1 MTRARVALFSRKP
14 TPHVY
19 SIERVFDLIADR
31 LPERF
36 EPVKR
41 VASYRSTGVIPRAL
55 AVLEARR
62 RQGDL
67 NHVVG
72 DVNFLAL
79 LLRRERTIVTIHDC
93 EFMERASPMK
103 RWIYRWV
110 WLELP
115 ARRAA
120 MVIVPTHDV
129 LEDLQR
135 YTSVDPAKVRVIP
148 MPVDPR
154 FTPSPM
160 REDPREPVILQVGT
174 RHNKNLEGVIRAL
187 EGMPCRLIVLGALTS
202 TQRELLGRCGVRH
215 EERVALPHD
224 EVPRVYREAD
234 LVVFASTK
242 EGFGLPIAEAQ
253 ASGRPLVAGDR
264 PPLPEVAG
272 EGACLVDPL
281 DVSSIRAGIRRVVED
296 APYRRRLVEEGLRN
310 VARFEAGRVADAHA
324 ALYDEVLAS
333 AAAQRSRN
341 A

>member
-14 TPHVY
+14 TPDVF
-19 SIERVFDLIADR
+19 SIEQVFDLIAER

-36 EPVKR
+36 EPVRR
-41 VASYRSTGVIPRAL
+41 VSSFRSKGIVPRAL

-72 DVNFLAL
+72 DVNFLGL

-93 EFMERASPMK
+93 EFMERSNAVK
-103 RWIYRWV
+103 RWIYRWL

-135 YTSVDPAKVRVIP
+135 YTSVDAAKVRVVP

-154 FTPSPM
+154 FTPTPL
-160 REDPREPVILQVGT
+160 REDPREPVLLQVGT
-174 RHNKNLEGVIRAL
+174 RHNKNVERVIRAL
-187 EGMPCRLIVLGALTS
+187 EGLPCRLVVLGRLTDV
-202 TQRELLGRCGVRH
+202 QRQLLDRCGVRY
-215 EERVALPHD
+215 EERVALPRH
-224 EVPRVYREAD
+224 EVPAVYREANV
-234 LVVFASTK
+234 VVFASTK
-242 EGFGLPIAEAQ
+242 EGFGLPIVEAQ
-253 ASGRPLVAGDR
+253 ASGRPVVAGDR

-272 EGACLVDPL
+272 EGACLVDPY
-281 DVSSIRAGIRRVVED
+281 DVGSIRAGIERVLGD
-296 APYRRRLVEEGLRN
+296 AGYRERLVREGLTN
-310 VARFEAGRVADAHA
+310 VTRFEVEKVAEAHA
-324 ALYDEVLAS
+324 ALYDDVLAS
-333 AAAQRSRN
+333 LPARAE
-341 A
+341 

>member
-1 MTRARVALFSRKP
+1 MRRARVALFSRKP
-14 TPHVY
+14 TPGVF
-19 SIERVFDLIADR
+19 SIEQVFDLIAER

-36 EPVKR
+36 EPVQR
-41 VASYRSTGVIPRAL
+41 VASHRSKGIVPRAL

-67 NHVVG
+67 NHIVG

-93 EFMERASPMK
+93 EFMERAGAMK

-115 ARRAA
+115 TRRAA

-129 LEDLQR
+129 LDDLER
-135 YTSVDPAKVRVIP
+135 HTSVDPAKVRVVP

-154 FTPSPM
+154 FMPSPM
-160 REDPREPVILQVGT
+160 REDLGEPVILQVGT
-174 RHNKNLEGVIRAL
+174 RSNKNLERVIHAVQ
-187 EGMPCRLIVLGALTS
+187 GMRCRLVVLGALTPS
-202 TQRELLGRCGVRH
+202 QRTLLETCRVRC
-215 EERVALPHD
+215 EERVALPRD
-224 EVPRVYREAD
+224 EVPVVYRECD

-253 ASGRPLVAGDR
+253 ASGRPVVAGDH

-272 EGACLVDPL
+272 DGACLVDPL
-281 DVSSIRAGIRRVVED
+281 DVESIRAGIRRVVED
-296 APYRRRLVEEGLRN
+296 PAYRGRLVEEGLRN
-310 VARFEAGRVADAHA
+310 VARFEVGKIADAYA

-333 AAAQRSRN
+333 LPARAE
-341 A
+341 

>member
-14 TPHVY
+14 TPGVF
-19 SIERVFDLIADR
+19 SIEQVFGLIADR
-31 LPERF
+31 LPDRF
-36 EPVKR
+36 EPIKR
-41 VASYRSTGVIPRAL
+41 VASYRSKGVLPRAL

-79 LLRRERTIVTIHDC
+79 LLPRDRTIVTIHDC
-93 EFMERASPMK
+93 EFMERASAVK

-120 MVIVPTHDV
+120 LVVVPTHGV
-129 LEDLQR
+129 REDLQR

-154 FTPSPM
+154 FRPSPM
-160 REDPREPVILQVGT
+160 RGGPSEPVILQVGT
-174 RHNKNLEGVIRAL
+174 RPNKNLERVIRAL
-187 EGMPCRLIVLGALTS
+187 EGIPCRLIVLGELTQE
-202 TQRELLGRCGVRH
+202 QRGLLGRCGVRV
-215 EERVALPHD
+215 EEHVSLSHD
-224 EVPRVYREAD
+224 EVPELYGESD

-253 ASGRPLVAGDR
+253 ASGRPVVAGDR

-272 EGACLVDPL
+272 EGACLVDPY
-281 DVSSIRAGIRRVVED
+281 DVGSIRAGIERVLGD
-296 APYRRRLVEEGLRN
+296 APYRERLIAEGLRN
-310 VARFEAGRVADAHA
+310 VDRFEAGKIAEAHA

-333 AAAQRSRN
+333 LPARAE
-341 A
+341 

>member
-1 MTRARVALFSRKP
+1 MTRTRVALFSRKP
-14 TPHVY
+14 TPEVF
-19 SIERVFDLIADR
+19 SIEQAFDLIAER
-31 LPERF
+31 LPEGF

-41 VASYRSTGVIPRAL
+41 VASYRSKGIVPRAL

-79 LLRRERTIVTIHDC
+79 LLRRDRTIVTIHDC
-93 EFMERASPMK
+93 EFMERAGPVK
-103 RWIYRWV
+103 RSIYRWL

-120 MVIVPTHDV
+120 LVIVPTHDV

-135 YTSVDPAKVRVIP
+135 HTSVDPAKVRVIP

-154 FTPSPM
+154 FGPSPT
-160 REDPREPVILQVGT
+160 RDDLSEPVLLQVGT
-174 RHNKNLEGVIRAL
+174 RSNKNLERVIRAL
-187 EGMPCRLIVLGALTS
+187 EGLHCRLIVLGALTTS
-202 TQRELLGRCGVRH
+202 QRELLARCGVRYD
-215 EERVALPHD
+215 ERVALPRD
-224 EVPRVYREAD
+224 EVPAVYRECD
-234 LVVFASTK
+234 VLVFASTK

-253 ASGRPLVAGDR
+253 ASGRPVVAGDR

-272 EGACLVDPL
+272 EGACLVDPF
-281 DVSSIRAGIRRVVED
+281 DVEAIRAGITRVVQD
-296 APYRRRLVEEGLRN
+296 AAYRGRLVQEGLRN
-310 VARFEAGRVADAHA
+310 AARFEAGKIAKAHA

-333 AAAQRSRN
+333 LPARAE
-341 A
+341 